1 MLFRSVGVS
10 LPLALSD
17 GKFTG
22 VSLSHSS
29 MSGWG
34 GSAAYPVAQSASA
47 WHHIALVFTND
58 GYSCSF
64 SIYSDYRYATSISG
78 SYTMDKLETSTPL
91 LLGRSFR
98 NANNTP
104 GFHGKISCVR
114 VSSRAL
120 TTGEFL
126 HASDSL
132 APKVMFGDETIAFYS
147 FSEAEGRE
155 IGRAHV

>member
-1 MLFRSVGVS
+1 
-10 LPLALSD
+10 
-17 GKFTG
+17 
-22 VSLSHSS
+22 
-29 MSGWG
+29 
-34 GSAAYPVAQSASA
+34 
-47 WHHIALVFTND
+47 
-58 GYSCSF
+58 
-64 SIYSDYRYATSISG
+64 
-78 SYTMDKLETSTPL
+78 MDKLETSTPL

-147 FSEAEGRE
+147 FSEAEGRDGE
-155 IGRAHV
+155 TAHNYVLLNDTREGSFGGKANKGSGSIVFSDDAPGAYVFTNLQNGADIVAVNPRSIK